1 MKILF
6 YLGHPAHFHLF
17 KNVIAELSG
26 RGHKVDI
33 LIKKKDILED
43 LLQRSGM
50 KYHNILP
57 EGRKDSK
64 MGIAA
69 GILKRDWRLFKFCLQ
84 NRPQLMIG
92 TSVEIGHVGMV
103 LRIPSLNVNE
113 DDASAVPLYAK
124 LSYPWS
130 TCIVSPSAC
139 NNGRWER
146 KSVKYN
152 GYHELAYL
160 HPDHFKPSEDIV
172 RKYIPG
178 GKPYFI
184 MRFSGLN
191 AYHDRSSGGI
201 SNQLALRIIEILK
214 PFGDVYITSERK
226 LNEDLEQYRLNIDP
240 LEIHHIIAFASM
252 FIGDSQTM
260 AAEAGVLG
268 VPFVRYSDFAG
279 RLGYLDELEKKY
291 NLGFGI
297 KPGNENEL
305 TTTLKSLLDIP
316 GLRDEWQKRRLK
328 MLEEKVDVADYLV
341 RLIEGFPGSIREC
354 NR

>member
-6 YLGHPAHFHLF
+6 YMGHPAHYHLF

-92 TSVEIGHVGMV
+92 TSVEIGHVGTV

-139 NNGRWER
+139 NNDRWER

-178 GKPYFI
+178 GKPYFL

-268 VPFVRYSDFAG
+268 VPFVRFNDFVG
-279 RLGYLDELEKKY
+279 RIGYLNELENKY
-291 NLGFGI
+291 QLGFGI
-297 KPGNENEL
+297 LTGEADRLLRTVNEL
-305 TTTLKSLLDIP
+305 VSMPDI
-316 GLRDEWQKRRLK
+316 REEWRSRRRR
-328 MLEEKVDVADYLV
+328 MLEDKINAAGFITNF
-341 RLIEGFPGSIREC
+341 IENYSER
-354 NR
+354 